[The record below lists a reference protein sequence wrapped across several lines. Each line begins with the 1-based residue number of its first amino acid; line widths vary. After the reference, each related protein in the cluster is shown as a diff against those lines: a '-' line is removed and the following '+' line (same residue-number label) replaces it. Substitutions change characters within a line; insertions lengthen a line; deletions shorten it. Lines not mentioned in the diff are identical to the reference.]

1 MNTCMYR
8 NIAVR
13 TFQTNCG
20 VGNIFQ
26 FRLVMC
32 CMRSSEVMRS
42 LAVQGDLTK
51 DLGCMVIESDQAE
64 ADKY

>member
-1 MNTCMYR
+1 
-8 NIAVR
+8 
-13 TFQTNCG
+13 
-20 VGNIFQ
+20 
-26 FRLVMC
+26 
-32 CMRSSEVMRS
+32 MRS